1 MWSDDSCEGQPMAVS
16 KLVAKVKE
24 LLEKTDEN
32 SRGIN
37 SENL

>member
-1 MWSDDSCEGQPMAVS
+1 MGHYDPERSYSNVE
-16 KLVAKVKE
+16 LVAKVKE